1 MTMLT
6 AGLWIHPPLRDEN
19 AAIYS
24 VKYYKTKIPSLVVGI
39 KSYCDHFV
47 SLLLLIMEYFSM
59 NHPSHSS
66 SRTNSRTL

>member
-19 AAIYS
+19 AAIHF
-24 VKYYKTKIPSLVVGI
+24 VKYYKTKILSLIVGI

-59 NHPSHSS
+59 NHPSSS